1 MAIRV
6 YICDIDGT
14 LADLKHRLHFIEADK
29 KDWDGFFDA
38 CDGDEPI
45 QNVINTVRDL
55 AYAGNEFMY
64 VTGRPERVRMKTRQ
78 WLLKHGLPL
87 GSIYMRKN
95 GDHRPDTIAKRELM
109 DELHRLGC
117 EVVAV
122 FEDRPSVVRV

>member
-87 GSIYMRKN
+87 GSI
-95 GDHRPDTIAKRELM
+95 
-109 DELHRLGC
+109 
-117 EVVAV
+117 
-122 FEDRPSVVRV
+122 